1 MLVKFKM
8 IMFIN
13 RRFVDTSLDLNKEKK
28 GKFKIRRKLLYDYNF
43 CIIRSIDYRNVNL
56 DVLV

>member
-1 MLVKFKM
+1 M
-8 IMFIN
+8 ITFIN
-13 RRFVDTSLDLNKEKK
+13 RRFVVTSLDLNKEKK